1 MLRIFTK
8 KRILLAVFSVA
19 LVFLASVNCY
29 SRTVEDILL
38 DSSVSEEDS
47 KKIKDIYYN
56 IKSFDIEENEVLLI
70 IDNALKNGIDAKR
83 ILRLL
88 VLVSKTAV
96 EDIPIKAL
104 NNKILE
110 GLAKEAPA
118 DVIIKEAQSKV
129 LFLKNAKAILNY
141 LLLRGYETKQPE
153 TVINMLSI
161 YLNQGWEPTSLK
173 REIESGGLT
182 KKEFHELSVFLKR
195 K

>member
-1 MLRIFTK
+1 MLRVFKK
-8 KRILLAVFSVA
+8 KRIVLAVFSVA
-19 LVFLASVNCY
+19 LVFAVSMNCY

-38 DSSVSEEDS
+38 DSSISEEDS
-47 KKIKDIYYN
+47 KRIKDIYYN
-56 IKSFDIEENEVLLI
+56 IKRLDIEEDEVLTI
-70 IDNALKNGIDAKR
+70 IDGALKNGIDSKR

-129 LFLKNAKAILNY
+129 LFLKNAKAVLNY

-161 YLNQGWEPTSLK
+161 YLTQGWEPALLK
-173 REIESGGLT
+173 QEIESGGLS